1 MKKSLFITL
10 VVGTIVG
17 TGIIAEAM
25 GDASLARIAP
35 GQNSDRGSV
44 VSTVGYSKVAAY
56 GKSNGGHGA
65 QNVSF
70 KLYANGTSQVFK
82 QGPVYVGNDLNDFY
96 ANNITK
102 VQSHVYHSSGSHNG
116 AMVQSRGK

>member
-1 MKKSLFITL
+1 M
-10 VVGTIVG
+10 
-17 TGIIAEAM
+17 
-25 GDASLARIAP
+25 
-35 GQNSDRGSV
+35 
-44 VSTVGYSKVAAY
+44 Y
-56 GKSNGGHGA
+56 GA

-116 AMVQSRGK
+116 AMVQSRGR